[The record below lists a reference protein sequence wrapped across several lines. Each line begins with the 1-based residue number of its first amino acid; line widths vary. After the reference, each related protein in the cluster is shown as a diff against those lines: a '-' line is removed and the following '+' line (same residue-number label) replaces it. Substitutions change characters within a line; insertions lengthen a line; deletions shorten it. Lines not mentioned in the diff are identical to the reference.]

1 MLGTDRR
8 PLALRPSGSP
18 QGADTAR
25 VRSGPALPCLP
36 SAPRRTAQLEL
47 PLRPRR

>member
-1 MLGTDRR
+1 MLAIDRR
-8 PLALRPSGSP
+8 PLALLGSSPARSPAAAPVRPAS
-18 QGADTAR
+18 
-25 VRSGPALPCLP
+25 PCLP